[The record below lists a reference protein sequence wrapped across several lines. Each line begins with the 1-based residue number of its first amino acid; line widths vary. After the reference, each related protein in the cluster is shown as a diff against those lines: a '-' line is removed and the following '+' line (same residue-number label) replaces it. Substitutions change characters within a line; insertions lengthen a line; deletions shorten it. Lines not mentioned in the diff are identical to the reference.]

1 MSSKPVSPKRAATCY
16 DVARRAG
23 VSQSSVSRSFRPG
36 CTISPK
42 MRDRVLSAAAEL
54 GYHPNALAQSLTTRR
69 SYLVAILISNITNL
83 TYPEMLAALTGRLS
97 RHGMRALLFTLES
110 NLVPADALDQVW
122 RFKVDGAI
130 AIAGLSDGQVLQFAD
145 HGIPLVLYNRVSDV
159 GSVGSVCC
167 DSVRGEGLLI
177 DGLVAAGHRR
187 FGVIA
192 GLEHSHVGD
201 ERLRA
206 TLERLEAAGLP
217 AVAVKRGGYDYASG
231 RTALDALLADAGRLD
246 AVVCANDLMA
256 IGAIDAARDQGLDVP
271 GDLSVVGFDGVG
283 PAEWGAYRLS
293 TIRQP
298 VDRMVNAAVQM
309 LLDRVDDPDQP
320 AERRLFMGD
329 FVRGAS
335 ARLPEMRAP
344 VRS

>member
-1 MSSKPVSPKRAATCY
+1 MSKPASPKRAATCY

-69 SYLVAILISNITNL
+69 SNLVAILISNITNL
-83 TYPEMLAALTGRLS
+83 TYPEMLSALTARLAQ
-97 RHGMRALLFTLES
+97 HGMRGLLFALES
-110 NLVPADALDQVW
+110 NLVPADALEQVW

-130 AIAGLSDGQVLQFAD
+130 AIARLSDDQVLQFND
-145 HGIPLVLYNRVSDV
+145 HGVPLILYNRISDV

-167 DSVRGEGLLI
+167 DSVRGAAILVDGLL
-177 DGLVAAGHRR
+177 AAGHRR

-192 GLEHSHVGD
+192 GLANSHVGA
-201 ERLRA
+201 ERLRG
-206 TLERLEAAGLP
+206 TLDRLDTAGVP
-217 AVAVKRGGYDYASG
+217 ALAVVRGTYDHASG
-231 RTALDALLADAGRLD
+231 RDAFDRLIVETGTLD

-256 IGAIDAARDQGLDVP
+256 IGAIDAARDQGLRVP
-271 GDLSVVGFDGVG
+271 EDISIVGFDGVG

-298 VDRMVNAAVQM
+298 VERMVKAAVTM
-309 LLDRVDDPDQP
+309 LLERVEDADQP
-320 AERRLFMGD
+320 AERRLFMGE
-329 FVRGAS
+329 FVRGHS
-335 ARLPEMRAP
+335 ARLATA
-344 VRS
+344 

>member
-1 MSSKPVSPKRAATCY
+1 MSSKPSKRAATCY

-69 SYLVAILISNITNL
+69 SNLVAILISTVTNR
-83 TYPEMLAALTGRLS
+83 TYPEMLSALTDRLS
-97 RHGMRALLFTLES
+97 QNGMRALLFTSES
-110 NLVPADALDQVW
+110 NLVPADALEQIW

-130 AIAGLSDGQVLQFAD
+130 AIARLSDDQVLQFAD
-145 HGIPLVLYNRVSDV
+145 HGVPLVLYNRVSDI

-167 DSVRGEGLLI
+167 DSVRGEGLLV
-177 DGLVAAGHRR
+177 DGLLAAGHRR

-206 TLERLEAAGLP
+206 TLDRLDAAGLP
-217 AVAVKRGGYDYASG
+217 ALSVKRGGYDYASG
-231 RTALDALLADAGRLD
+231 REAFDALLAEAGQLD

-256 IGAIDAARDQGLDVP
+256 IGAIDAAREQGLNVP

-283 PAEWGAYRLS
+283 PAEWASYRLS

-298 VDRMVNAAVQM
+298 VERMVNSAVTM
-309 LLDRVDDPDQP
+309 LLDRVEDPDQP
-320 AERRLFMGD
+320 AERRLFMGE
-329 FVRGAS
+329 FIRGAS
-335 ARLPEMRAP
+335 ARL
-344 VRS
+344 

>member
-1 MSSKPVSPKRAATCY
+1 MSSKPSKRAATCY

-69 SYLVAILISNITNL
+69 SNLVAILISTVTNR
-83 TYPEMLAALTGRLS
+83 TYPEMLSALTDRLS
-97 RHGMRALLFTLES
+97 QHGMRALLFTSES
-110 NLVPADALDQVW
+110 NLVPADALEQIW

-130 AIAGLSDGQVLQFAD
+130 AIARLSDDQVSQFAD
-145 HGIPLVLYNRVSDV
+145 HGVPLVLYNRVSDI

-167 DSVRGEGLLI
+167 DSVRGEGLLV
-177 DGLVAAGHRR
+177 DGLLAAGHRR

-192 GLEHSHVGD
+192 GLEYSHVGD

-206 TLERLEAAGLP
+206 TLDRLDAAGLP
-217 AVAVKRGGYDYASG
+217 ALAVKRGSYDYASG
-231 RTALDALLADAGRLD
+231 REALDALLAEAGQLD

-256 IGAIDAARDQGLDVP
+256 IGAIDAAREQGLSVP

-283 PAEWGAYRLS
+283 PAEWASYRLS

-298 VDRMVNAAVQM
+298 VERMVNSAVTM
-309 LLDRVDDPDQP
+309 LLDRVEDPDQP
-320 AERRLFMGD
+320 AERRLFMGE
-329 FVRGAS
+329 FIRGAS
-335 ARLPEMRAP
+335 ARL
-344 VRS
+344 